1 MDLERM
7 VRIPDKMF
15 FNIADAARLSGVKSH
30 VLRYWETQFPQ
41 LSPEKDGGGR
51 RQYTRTQIETVLL
64 IKDLLYVRR
73 FSIEGARK
81 HMGQLKR
88 HGELKQALVPR
99 VALDERAVDALSRA
113 RDRLMALEKL
123 CRASSA
129 G

>member
-1 MDLERM
+1 
-7 VRIPDKMF
+7 
-15 FNIADAARLSGVKSH
+15 
-30 VLRYWETQFPQ
+30 
-41 LSPEKDGGGR
+41 
-51 RQYTRTQIETVLL
+51 
-64 IKDLLYVRR
+64 
-73 FSIEGARK
+73 
-81 HMGQLKR
+81 MGQLKR